1 MNSDRAKNDD
11 REGVKAARAADF
23 FDEAQGDLEEIGRSG
38 AVKSGENLSRMLAQ
52 MEHKVGKLEKL
63 SDVTKVL
70 SSTLDLDEV
79 LEKIVDS
86 TIHLADTDC
95 GFLMLAGDTG
105 TLEFRIA
112 RDREKRSLAEDVF
125 TVSRSIVN
133 DVARSAEPL
142 FISNILDYERF
153 KDQKSVIELDLQRA
167 VCVPL
172 AMGSSV
178 IGVIYTDSNRVS
190 SVFAPEDMS
199 IIGAFASQAAIA
211 IENARLH
218 GKLVVSRETLAR
230 ENLQL
235 REELSGRYQFSGI
248 IGHSK
253 VMQEIFITIQKVA
266 PLATTVLIQGETGT
280 GKELIA
286 RAIHFNGSRK
296 SGQLVAINCGAMPPN
311 LLESELFG
319 HKKGAFTGATSDK
332 AGLFETASGGTIFL
346 DEVGEMPVEL
356 QVKLLRALQEGEIRR
371 VGENADRKV
380 NVRVIAATN
389 RDLKE
394 DVAKGLFR
402 SDLYY
407 RLNVVPITI
416 PPLRDRRDDI
426 MPLAGHFLEKYA
438 ARMNKRGVTIAPE
451 AMKLLLLSAWPGN
464 VRELENTIERS
475 LALCGDSKV
484 LRASHFPQIGEGA
497 SAIGSIEPGVTL
509 KEKLKA
515 VERLIIIE
523 TLTRTGWRVS
533 KAAEL
538 LDVSRQHLHNKI
550 REYNITLP

>member
-1 MNSDRAKNDD
+1 MNNKDTDNDRSG
-11 REGVKAARAADF
+11 RKAARAADF
-23 FDEAQGDLEEIGRSG
+23 FDEARGDLEEIGRSG
-38 AVKSGENLSRMLAQ
+38 AVKSGENLARTLAQ
-52 MEHKVGKLEKL
+52 MEHKVSKLETL
-63 SDVTKVL
+63 SDATKAL

-86 TIHLADTDC
+86 TIHLADTDR
-95 GFLMLAGDTG
+95 GFLMLSAESGA
-105 TLEFRIA
+105 LEFRIA
-112 RDREKRSLAEDVF
+112 RDREKRSLAEDEF

-153 KDQKSVIELDLQRA
+153 KDQKSVIDLNLQRA

-172 AMGSSV
+172 TIGDSV

-199 IIGAFASQAAIA
+199 VIEAFASQAAIA
-211 IENARLH
+211 IENAKLH
-218 GKLVVSRETLAR
+218 GKLVVSRENLAQ

-253 VMQEIFITIQKVA
+253 TMQEIFITIQKVA
-266 PLATTVLIQGETGT
+266 PLTTTVLIQGETGT

-286 RAIHFNGSRK
+286 RAIHFNGPRK
-296 SGQLVAINCGAMPPN
+296 NGQLVAINCGAMPPN

-332 AGLFETASGGTIFL
+332 AGLFEAASGGTIFL
-346 DEVGEMPVEL
+346 DEVGEMPAEL

-389 RDLKE
+389 RDLKD

-426 MPLAGHFLEKYA
+426 MPLAEHFLKKYA
-438 ARMNKRGVTIAPE
+438 AKMGKSGVAISSD

-464 VRELENTIERS
+464 VRELENTIERG

-484 LRASHFPQIGEGA
+484 LKAPHFPQIGEGV
-497 SAIGSIEPGVTL
+497 SALGNIESGLSL
-509 KEKLKA
+509 KERLKTL
-515 VERLIIIE
+515 ERQIIVE
-523 TLTRTGWRVS
+523 TLGRTGWRVS